1 MSKLQIPTA
10 DVFLPFLEN
19 REARNHAARGGR
31 GGMKSHY
38 FAGALIEEHLCT
50 GGFRSVCI
58 REIQKTLGSS
68 SKQLLEDKLRE
79 FKLTRAGQG
88 FKIFNDVI
96 QTPQEGL
103 ILFQGM
109 QDHTADSIKSLEG
122 MDLAWVEE
130 AQTITERSLNMLRP
144 TIRKKGSRLWFGWN
158 PRRKTDAVDKFFCS
172 AEKPSNSII
181 LKTGWQHNPW
191 WTAELEQERL
201 DDLRINPDQYDH
213 IWEGGYISI
222 ANGAY
227 FAKHLQQARLEGRI
241 GKVNVDPLLRKYVFV
256 DIGGTGASSDAFTM
270 WVVQFVAKEIRVIH
284 YYEVVGQPLAAH
296 VTWLRVNHYEDAII
310 VLPHD
315 GRQHDKVYKVTYE
328 SSFKDLGFTVI
339 VIPNQGAGAANQRIE
354 AVRQCFHDCY
364 FDELKCAAGLE
375 ALGWYHEK
383 KDANRNVGL
392 GAEHDW
398 SSHGCLIAGTMINTS
413 RGLIAIEDV
422 LIGDEVMTPAGLSK
436 VDNSG
441 ISKISTELI
450 EVTLSDG
457 RHITMTPEHKVFTTK
472 GVCLADTLGY
482 GDSIFTIEGREWIQ
496 LANAS
501 NVGYRDAFIENLK
514 ELGIG
519 TGKKEDFFVPKMAEN
534 NGFCIGIA
542 ARVVKVRR
550 FIKEIPVY
558 DLTVRKHRCYFA
570 NGMLVSNSD
579 AFGLMAITRNKLSKP
594 RDTRKIQVLNNAPSD
609 SIAGY

>member
-1 MSKLQIPTA
+1 
-10 DVFLPFLEN
+10 
-19 REARNHAARGGR
+19 
-31 GGMKSHY
+31 MKSHY

-88 FKIFNDVI
+88 FKVFNDVI
-96 QTPQEGL
+96 QTPQDGL

-158 PRRKTDAVDKFFCS
+158 PRRKTDAVDKFFRS
-172 AEKPSNSII
+172 AETPTNSII

-213 IWEGGYISI
+213 IWEGGYISV

-227 FAKHLQQARLEGRI
+227 FAQHLQQARLENRI
-241 GKVNVDPLLRKYVFV
+241 GKVNVDPLLRKYAFI
-256 DIGGTGASSDAFTM
+256 DIGGTGANSDAFTM
-270 WVVQFVAKEIRVIH
+270 WIVQFVGKEIRVLN
-284 YYEVVGQPLAAH
+284 YYEVIGQPLAAH
-296 VTWLRVNHYEDAII
+296 VTWLRTNAYDDAVI

-328 SSFKDLGFTVI
+328 SSFKDLGFNVI
-339 VIPNQGAGAANQRIE
+339 VIPNQGAGAANMRIE
-354 AVRQCFHDCY
+354 AVRGCFHDCY
-364 FDELKCAAGLE
+364 FDEIKCAAGLE

-383 KDANRNVGL
+383 KDANRNIGL
-392 GAEHDW
+392 GADHDW
-398 SSHGCLIAGTMINTS
+398 SSHG
-413 RGLIAIEDV
+413 
-422 LIGDEVMTPAGLSK
+422 
-436 VDNSG
+436 
-441 ISKISTELI
+441 
-450 EVTLSDG
+450 
-457 RHITMTPEHKVFTTK
+457 
-472 GVCLADTLGY
+472 AD
-482 GDSIFTIEGREWIQ
+482 S
-496 LANAS
+496 
-501 NVGYRDAFIENLK
+501 
-514 ELGIG
+514 
-519 TGKKEDFFVPKMAEN
+519 
-534 NGFCIGIA
+534 
-542 ARVVKVRR
+542 
-550 FIKEIPVY
+550 
-558 DLTVRKHRCYFA
+558 
-570 NGMLVSNSD
+570 
-579 AFGLMAITRNKLSKP
+579 FGLMAITRNKLSKP
-594 RDTRKIQVLNNAPSD
+594 RDTRKIALINNAPSD